1 MRWIAVPCSRCGCRI
16 VSKLGRGKGL
26 LICAD
31 CGHPLPNLVDP
42 NKRRN
47 TVLAAFSLIAM
58 LMVGTSV
65 LVLDSQRSS
74 QQQGDLAPEASR
86 SERSGGE

>member
-1 MRWIAVPCSRCGCRI
+1 M
-16 VSKLGRGKGL
+16 

-65 LVLDSQRSS
+65 LVLDSQRDI
-74 QQQGDLAPEASR
+74 QKQGDLVPEASR

>member
-1 MRWIAVPCSRCGCRI
+1 M
-16 VSKLGRGKGL
+16 

-47 TVLAAFSLIAM
+47 TVLAAFSLITV

-65 LVLDSQRSS
+65 LVLDSQRNL
-74 QQQGDLAPEASR
+74 QRQGGLAPESSR
-86 SERSGGE
+86 SERSGRE

>member
-1 MRWIAVPCSRCGCRI
+1 M
-16 VSKLGRGKGL
+16 

-31 CGHPLPNLVDP
+31 CGHPLSTLVDP
-42 NKRRN
+42 AKRRN
-47 TVLAAFSLIAM
+47 TALAAFSLIGI

-65 LVLDSQRSS
+65 MLLDSLHDQLGQEGLPAESS
-74 QQQGDLAPEASR
+74 G